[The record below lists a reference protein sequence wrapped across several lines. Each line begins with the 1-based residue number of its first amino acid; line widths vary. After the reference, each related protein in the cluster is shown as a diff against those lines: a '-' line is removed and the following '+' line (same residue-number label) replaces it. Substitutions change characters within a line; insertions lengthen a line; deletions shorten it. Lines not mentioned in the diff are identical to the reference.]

1 MTPRTILSLS
11 LLAALTTGC
20 GPDFEVRIA
29 GEVDGMSF
37 TTVTAFWGGPFVVF
51 TDQPMDC
58 EDMFFVTKFNEDG
71 DEPLVEYDMRM
82 LQLTYNDSDVVT
94 GNYDFGG
101 EAPVTAEF
109 IDITGGAMTVHRA
122 TEGTLAVDSADSQEL
137 GSGEFQIAFEEN
149 NEDLGALAGDFLVPW
164 CTNLV
169 SRY

>member
-1 MTPRTILSLS
+1 MNPRTLLALSLT
-11 LLAALTTGC
+11 AALSAGC

-29 GEVDGMSF
+29 GQVDEKTI
-37 TTVTAFWGGPFVVF
+37 TTVTAFWGGPFIVF

-58 EDMFFVTKFNEDG
+58 EDLYFVTKFNEDG
-71 DEPLVEYDMRM
+71 DEPLVDYDMRM
-82 LQLTYNDSDVVT
+82 LQLTYNDSSVVP
-94 GNYDFGG
+94 GSYDFGG

-109 IDITGGAMTVHRA
+109 IDIVGGAMSVHRA
-122 TEGTLAVDSADSQEL
+122 TEGTLTVDSADTEEL
-137 GSGEFQIAFEEN
+137 SAGEFQIAFEEN